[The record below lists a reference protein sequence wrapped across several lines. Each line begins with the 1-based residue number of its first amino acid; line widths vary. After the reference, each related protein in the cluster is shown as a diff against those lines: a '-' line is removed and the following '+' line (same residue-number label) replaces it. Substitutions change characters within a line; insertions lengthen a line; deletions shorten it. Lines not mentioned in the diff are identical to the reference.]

1 MGAILGKKLEESPLN
16 NDVNCVS
23 LCGELVYG
31 CSLTMA
37 DAGLVCVFSEPIT
50 VGMVMQRALLASLLL
65 ISALTWEASTAS
77 IPSEEGTDS
86 LRGAL
91 EALDRRQRALQQ
103 RPQFAQRQQHGPRY
117 R

>member
-1 MGAILGKKLEESPLN
+1 VQIVPFGMGI
-16 NDVNCVS
+16 VF
-23 LCGELVYG
+23 CGCL
-31 CSLTMA
+31 LT
-37 DAGLVCVFSEPIT
+37 GLFCVFSEPIT

-65 ISALTWEASTAS
+65 ISVLTWEAAAAS

-103 RPQFAQRQQHGPRY
+103 RPQFAQRQHGPRY